1 MAVKNN
7 KKRVM
12 VTLSDPV
19 FKLLEEMSSDRGL
32 TKSVIVSLALE
43 ELNDK
48 EKAKKYTKPLTD
60 SVCFLAKV
68 NYIWLKKINQ

>member
-1 MAVKNN
+1 MVVKNN

-19 FKLLEEMSSDRGL
+19 FKLLEEMSFNRGL

-43 ELNDK
+43 QFNDK
-48 EKAKKYTKPLTD
+48 
-60 SVCFLAKV
+60 
-68 NYIWLKKINQ
+68 KKIKE

>member
-12 VTLSDPV
+12 VTLSGPV

-43 ELNDK
+43 QLNDK
-48 EKAKKYTKPLTD
+48 EKAKK
-60 SVCFLAKV
+60 
-68 NYIWLKKINQ
+68 